1 MLRKMS
7 RENIF
12 VKHCLSV
19 VCDVKFLLSPINT
32 KILKMSLSKKNLTSL
47 STKNQCKKMDI
58 LFKNKSQ
65 IM

>member
-19 VCDVKFLLSPINT
+19 IYDVKFLLSPINT